1 MDADRGVSPA
11 DDGDDGYQ
19 AFQAYQEGSRLLAQ
33 QNTHAAVVALE
44 RARDLEPDTPS
55 VRETLARA
63 YFRAGNLPAATE
75 EFRRSVELDPVNDY
89 AHFGL
94 GLCLFR
100 DGDQVGARRHLKLA
114 VAMRPDS
121 VDYRRALDRALHTS

>member
-1 MDADRGVSPA
+1 MDADRRAGT
-11 DDGDDGYQ
+11 DQGHDDGYQ
-19 AFQAYQEGSRLLAQ
+19 AFQAYQEGSRLLAES
-33 QNTHAAVVALE
+33 NPHAAVVALE
-44 RARDLEPDTPS
+44 QARDLEPDTPS

-63 YFRAGNLPAATE
+63 YFRAGNVTAATA
-75 EFRRSVELDPVNDY
+75 EFQRSVDLDPVNDY

-100 DGDQVGARRHLKLA
+100 LGDQIGARRHLKLA

-121 VDYRRALDRALHTS
+121 TDYHRALDRALRAP